1 MTKADIL
8 TILKSDL
15 DIAITST
22 SKDTYLEN
30 LIDLSI
36 SAITREGITLS
47 DPYTAEEGTL
57 VEMYAAFL
65 FRRRKDAGTSSR
77 IHDSGF
83 TMPRSL
89 RYQLNNLLLSQ
100 KAAPNNE

>member
-22 SKDTYLEN
+22 SKDTYLDN

-57 VEMYAAFL
+57 IEMYAAFL
-65 FRRRKDAGTSSR
+65 FRRRKDASA
-77 IHDSGF
+77 
-83 TMPRSL
+83 TMPHSL

-100 KAAPNNE
+100 KAAPNE

>member
-15 DIAITST
+15 DIASAST
-22 SKDTYLEN
+22 SKDTLLNN

-47 DPYTAEEGTL
+47 DPYTTEEGTL

-65 FRRRKDAGTSSR
+65 FRRRKDAR
-77 IHDSGF
+77 A
-83 TMPRSL
+83 TMPHSL

-100 KAAPNNE
+100 KAAPNE

>member
-15 DIAITST
+15 DIASTST
-22 SKDTYLEN
+22 SKDALLNN

-47 DPYTAEEGTL
+47 DPYTTEDGTL
-57 VEMYAAFL
+57 IEMYAAFL
-65 FRRRKDAGTSSR
+65 FRRRKDASA
-77 IHDSGF
+77 
-83 TMPRSL
+83 TMPHSL

-100 KAAPNNE
+100 KAAPNE

>member
-15 DIAITST
+15 DIAQTST
-22 SKDTYLEN
+22 SKDDLLNN
-30 LIDLSI
+30 LIDLAQA
-36 SAITREGITLS
+36 AIIREGITFS
-47 DPYTAEEGTL
+47 DPLTTEEGML

-65 FRRRKDAGTSSR
+65 FRRRKQMETVSNGS
-77 IHDSGF
+77 IK
-83 TMPRSL
+83 MPYNL

-100 KAAPNNE
+100 KGAVNE